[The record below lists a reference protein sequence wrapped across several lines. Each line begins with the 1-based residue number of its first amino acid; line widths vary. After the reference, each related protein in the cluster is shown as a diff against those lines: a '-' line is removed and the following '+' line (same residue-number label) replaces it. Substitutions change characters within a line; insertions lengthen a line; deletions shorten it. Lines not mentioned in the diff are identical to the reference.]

1 MTDGARP
8 DPLHVLD
15 LAQARAAALIAE
27 LGPGDWERP
36 TPCTEWSVRDVVNKM
51 TASTQLFAAFGR
63 RERPD
68 PAPDLID
75 PAEILGDDPLA
86 TYLDAAIDCRAAWR
100 ADGALEGTAPSTVG
114 EFPAVPVLNARIFDT
129 TILTWDVAT
138 ACSLDHRIDDVQAA
152 YVLRVAKALVPTVRA
167 ASPERYREPEALD
180 DTRPLVEQMVAA
192 TGREPNWQPSD
203 GGARS

>member
-1 MTDGARP
+1 MSAGGRP
-8 DPLHVLD
+8 DPLHLLD
-15 LAQARAAALIAE
+15 LAQARVAATIAD
-27 LGPGDWERP
+27 LGDDDWGRP

-68 PAPDLID
+68 PAPDLVD

-86 TYLDAAIDCRAAWR
+86 VYLDAAADCRSAWR

-114 EFPAVPVLNARIFDT
+114 EFPAAPVLNARIFDT
-129 TILTWDVAT
+129 TILGWDVAV

-152 YVLRVAKALVPTVRA
+152 YVLRVARALVPTVRA
-167 ASPERYREPEALD
+167 ASPDRYGDPTLLD
-180 DTRPLVEQMVAA
+180 DDRPVVDRMVAV
-192 TGREPNWQPSD
+192 TGRDPAWRPPRP
-203 GGARS
+203 GART

>member
-1 MTDGARP
+1 MNDGVRP

-15 LAQARAAALIAE
+15 LAQSRAAALIAD
-27 LGPGDWERP
+27 LADGDWDRP

-68 PAPDLID
+68 PGPDLID

-86 TYLDAAIDCRAAWR
+86 TYLDAAIECRAAWR
-100 ADGALEGTAPSTVG
+100 ADGALDGTAPSTVG
-114 EFPAVPVLNARIFDT
+114 EFPAKAVLNARIFDT
-129 TILTWDVAT
+129 TILSWDVAT
-138 ACSLDHRIDDVQAA
+138 ACSIDHHIDEVQAA

-167 ASPERYREPEALD
+167 ASPERYRDPEVLD
-180 DTRPLVEQMVAA
+180 DGRPLVEQMIAA
-192 TGREPNWQPSD
+192 TGRDPLWQPPD
-203 GGARS
+203 GGDRT

>member
-1 MTDGARP
+1 MNAGSRP
-8 DPLHVLD
+8 DPLHLLD
-15 LAQARAAALIAE
+15 LAQTRAAALIADI
-27 LGPGDWERP
+27 GPDDWSRP

-86 TYLDAAIDCRAAWR
+86 VYLDAAADCRAAWR
-100 ADGALEGTAPSTVG
+100 ADGALDGTAPSTVG

-129 TILTWDVAT
+129 TILSWDAAT
-138 ACSLDHRIDDVQAA
+138 ACSIDHRIDDVQAG

-167 ASPERYREPEALD
+167 ASPERYRDPEHLD
-180 DTRPLVEQMVAA
+180 DDHSLVAQMVAA
-192 TGREPNWQPSD
+192 TGRDPFWQPPD
-203 GGARS
+203 GGDRS